1 MSGVWRRFRRE
12 RLAVVALV
20 GLLLIVAACFVVE
33 PILEHSLGRAPD
45 TPYLGGVETL
55 THKPVG
61 PWSWVP
67 QSSSL
72 APDHPLTG
80 KTLFLL
86 GADGPLGRDELLRVL
101 AGGRVSLEVA
111 MFATLIAMVLG
122 VAFGTIA
129 GWYGGA
135 TDAVVGRVTE
145 LIMAFPLLLLVIAFG
160 QTVASRFDNYT
171 LWHALPP
178 GVLSLSVIIGFFS
191 WFYPARICRALVQD
205 LREREFVEAARMI
218 GQSEHRILRKHIL
231 PHLVGPMSVWAA
243 LIGASVIVLEAALS
257 ALNFGVKLP
266 TPSWGNLLGSNFGS
280 ILNFD
285 PFTDATTSNYVTSNW
300 TLVWPS
306 LALFLTVLFLSL
318 VSDGLR
324 NAVDPRADG

>member
-1 MSGVWRRFRRE
+1 MTGVWRRFRRE

-20 GLLLIVAACFVVE
+20 GLLLIVAACFIGE
-33 PILEHSLGRAPD
+33 PILEHVLGRAPD
-45 TPYLGGVETL
+45 TPYLGAVQEF

-72 APDHPLTG
+72 AANHPQTG
-80 KTLFLL
+80 NTLFLL

-101 AGGRVSLEVA
+101 SGGRVSLEIA
-111 MFATLIAMVLG
+111 LFATVIAMVLG
-122 VAFGTIA
+122 VTFGTVA
-129 GWYGGA
+129 GWYGGS
-135 TDAVVGRVTE
+135 TDAILGRLTE
-145 LIMAFPLLLLVIAFG
+145 LFMAFPLLLLVIALG
-160 QTVASRFDNYT
+160 QTVGARFDSLT
-171 LWHALPP
+171 LHGAFAP
-178 GVLSLSVIIGFFS
+178 GVLSLSLVIGIFS

-218 GQSEHRILRKHIL
+218 GQPERRILRKHIL

-243 LIGASVIVLEAALS
+243 LVGAGVIVLEAALS

-285 PFTDATTSNYVTSNW
+285 PFNDSSTGAYVTSNW

-324 NAVDPRADG
+324 TAVDPRGEG

>member
-12 RLAVVALV
+12 RLAVAALV
-20 GLLLIVAACFVVE
+20 GLLLIVAACFIGE
-33 PILEHSLGRAPD
+33 PILEHVLGRAPD
-45 TPYLGGVETL
+45 TPYLGGVEPF

-61 PWSWVP
+61 PLSWVA

-72 APDHPLTG
+72 APNHPPTG
-80 KTLFLL
+80 NTLFLL

-111 MFATLIAMVLG
+111 LFATFLAML
-122 VAFGTIA
+122 FGITIGTLA

-135 TDAVVGRVTE
+135 TDAVLGRLTE
-145 LIMAFPLLLLVIAFG
+145 LIMAFPLLLLVIAIG
-160 QTVASRFDNYT
+160 QTIAARFDYIT
-171 LWHALPP
+171 LWGAFAP
-178 GVLSLSVIIGFFS
+178 GVLSLSVVIGIFS
-191 WFYPARICRALVQD
+191 WFYPARICRSLVQD

-218 GQSEHRILRKHIL
+218 GQSESRILRKHIL
-231 PHLVGPMSVWAA
+231 PHLVGPMSVWAG
-243 LIGASVIVLEAALS
+243 LVGASVIVLEAALS
-257 ALNFGVKLP
+257 SLNFGIKLP

-285 PFTDATTSNYVTSNW
+285 PFNDSTTSTYVTSNW

-306 LALFLTVLFLSL
+306 LALFLAVLFLSL

-324 NAVDPRADG
+324 NALDPRGEG